1 MEEAHLSH
9 YTVIERCT
17 AYRRHTVE
25 TSSPKEAK
33 AKVESEH
40 NHTLDRQAGD
50 TIELG
55 DDYVGECVADE
66 AGNTVWD
73 SGAQVAE
80 TIEIWTDLM
89 HDLIGAAFS
98 DATKKPG

>member
-1 MEEAHLSH
+1 MSH

-17 AYRRHTVE
+17 AYRCYTVE
-25 TSSPKEAK
+25 ASSPEEAK

-40 NHTLDRQAGD
+40 DHALDRQAGE

-55 DDYVGECVADE
+55 DDYVVECVADE

-73 SGAQVAE
+73 SGAWVAE
-80 TIEIWTDLM
+80 AIEIWKDLT
-89 HDLIGAAFS
+89 HDLSGPAFS
-98 DATKKPG
+98 DATKEPG

>member
-1 MEEAHLSH
+1 MSH

-17 AYRRHTVE
+17 AYRRSTVE
-25 TSSPKEAK
+25 ASSPEEAN
-33 AKVESEH
+33 AKVEREH
-40 NHTLDRQAGD
+40 AHTLDRQAGD

-55 DDYVGECVADE
+55 DDYVVECVVDE

-80 TIEIWTDLM
+80 TIAIWQGLT
-89 HDLIGAAFS
+89 HDLIGEASS
-98 DATKKPG
+98 DATQKPG

>member
-1 MEEAHLSH
+1 MSH

-17 AYRRHTVE
+17 AYRCYTVE
-25 TSSPKEAK
+25 ASSPEEAK

-40 NHTLDRQAGD
+40 DHTLDRHAGD

-55 DDYVGECVADE
+55 DDYVVECVADE

-73 SGAQVAE
+73 RGAQVAE
-80 TIEIWTDLM
+80 TIEIWKDLT
-89 HDLIGAAFS
+89 HDLIGPACS
-98 DATKKPG
+98 DATQDM